1 MQIAL
6 NGLGGRSGLTVTPL
20 AWQTIFMVT
29 DPSFDDR
36 RLSIAERSE
45 LVEDIW
51 DSIGADADADALPLT
66 DAEHALLDER
76 LAESQANPGRG

>member
-1 MQIAL
+1 MA
-6 NGLGGRSGLTVTPL
+6 
-20 AWQTIFMVT
+20 T
-29 DPSFDDR
+29 DPSFDYR

-51 DSIGADADADALPLT
+51 DSIGADADALPLT

-76 LAESQANPGRG
+76 LAVYQANPGRGEPWSEVRARILGTQR